1 MPFRTCYKSVDR
13 LPRSCDWYARQSIPV
28 LVYLRPL
35 AACGRLRLP
44 AWLKLAALDEPL
56 TVRVSIPHVMMAFR
70 TGEQMKLFRHY
81 DGQAS
86 ERAVQEGASRTEE
99 RPAWMRDG
107 VKAALLEGD
116 RDLEVVGESF
126 YQENLWRLAAARP
139 GEPVRVEITAVLVAE
154 DDNPHDS
161 NAIAVWI
168 DGLKVGHLS
177 RENARAYRPGLLALQ
192 RAHQMPIA
200 LTGVITGGGM
210 RDDGPGRLGVFL
222 RHDPEDFGLRPQPSP
237 AREPT
242 VRPGST
248 DALASEAGVACG
260 AATSGLREADL
271 EDARLTYLTNY
282 NHRFMN
288 SGQGSAEITAVVGT
302 SSFQESLRQAAGAPR
317 PWRHAPDRHVPA
329 ILIQA
334 PDEAAAVAVLI
345 DGHVVGYL
353 SHDVADRH
361 REQLDELRRS
371 GHYLVCSALIVGGEA
386 GKKYGVRLQ
395 VKPGIG
401 KRWAADAKPPAP

>member
-1 MPFRTCYKSVDR
+1 MFA
-13 LPRSCDWYARQSIPV
+13 PRSYDQYTSQPIPV
-28 LVYLRPL
+28 LGYRHPL
-35 AACGRLRLP
+35 AARGRPRLP
-44 AWLKLAALDEPL
+44 AWLELAALDEQS
-56 TVRVSIPHVMMAFR
+56 TVRVSITYVMMAFQ
-70 TGEQMKLFRHY
+70 TGKQMNLFRHH
-81 DGQAS
+81 DRQAS
-86 ERAVQEGASRTEE
+86 EGAVQEGTSRIGE

-107 VKAALLEGD
+107 AKAALLEGD

-126 YQENLWRLAAARP
+126 YQDNLWRLAVARP
-139 GEPVRVEITAVLVAE
+139 GEPVHLEITAVLVAE

-168 DGLKVGHLS
+168 DGLEVGHLS
-177 RENARAYRPGLLALQ
+177 RDNAYAYRPGLLALQ

-200 LTGVITGGGM
+200 LTGVITGGGL

-222 RHDPEDFGLRPQPSP
+222 RHDPEDFGLRSQPSS

-242 VRPGST
+242 AWT
-248 DALASEAGVACG
+248 DPANALAPEAG
-260 AATSGLREADL
+260 AASGLVTWGLSEADL

-288 SGQGSAEITAVVGT
+288 SGRGSAEITAFVAT
-302 SSFQESLRQAAGAPR
+302 SSFQESLRQVATTPR
-317 PWRHAPDRHVPA
+317 PWRHAADRHLPA
-329 ILIQA
+329 VLVRA
-334 PDEAAAVAVLI
+334 MDEAGAVTVLI
-345 DGHVVGYL
+345 DGLAVGYL

-361 REQLDELRRS
+361 REQLDELRRV

-386 GKKYGVRLQ
+386 GKNYGVRLQ

-401 KRWAADAKPPAP
+401 TRWAAGATPSAP